1 MPSANVVMEQVIQN
15 AFTAINTQ
23 INECIE
29 QKTSISSEI
38 HALTKQIST
47 IYDLRKS
54 ELQVCVYFDK
64 FNIPQIHRGN
74 YIILLWMWKN
84 RKEIEHTVKV
94 NQGKAVYTDKQKL
107 KEPLRTLKLEL
118 YTILYNELL
127 TEGIDMQF
135 VKRVKAQSCSLKI
148 AKVTPI
154 KF

>member
-1 MPSANVVMEQVIQN
+1 MPSANVVMEHVIQKVFN
-15 AFTAINTQ
+15 AIQIQITA
-23 INECIE
+23 CIE
-29 QKTSISSEI
+29 QDTSISSEI

-54 ELQVCVYFDK
+54 DLQVCVYFDK
-64 FNIPQIHRGN
+64 FNIPQIHHGN

-94 NQGKAVYTDKQKL
+94 NQGKAVYTGKQKSQESVR
-107 KEPLRTLKLEL
+107 KMKLEL

-135 VKRVKAQSCSLKI
+135 VKKVKAQSCSFKI

>member
-1 MPSANVVMEQVIQN
+1 MPSANVVMERVIQN
-15 AFTAINTQ
+15 VFNAIQIQITA
-23 INECIE
+23 CIE
-29 QKTSISSEI
+29 QDTSISSEI

-54 ELQVCVYFDK
+54 DLQVCVYFDK

-84 RKEIEHTVKV
+84 RKEIEQTVKV
-94 NQGKAVYTDKQKL
+94 NQGKAVYTGKQKSQESIR
-107 KEPLRTLKLEL
+107 KMKLEL

-135 VKRVKAQSCSLKI
+135 VKRVEAQSCSLKI